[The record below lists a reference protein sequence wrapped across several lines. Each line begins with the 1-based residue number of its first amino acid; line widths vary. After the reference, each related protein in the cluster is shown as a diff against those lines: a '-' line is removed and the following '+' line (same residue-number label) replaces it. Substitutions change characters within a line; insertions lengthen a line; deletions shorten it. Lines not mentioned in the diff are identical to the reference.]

1 MEVDLV
7 AVQPYMTLDDYR
19 SEEAF
24 RAHMERLAGRVENER
39 RHEHALV
46 VFPED
51 LATFLAMA
59 AAPDVLAGVG
69 TLDEAFSRIGRRF
82 FGPLLAVMLRRRTV
96 HVSVAFFHHVA
107 PLVYGAWFRTFAR
120 LARRLDATVV
130 AGTALLPLNRLGY
143 ATDRFQAEDGR
154 VYNLALTFAPDGTV
168 VNVTTKKNLVPTQED
183 RLHLARGAATPPE
196 VFAVGPAT
204 VGVAICYDAFV
215 QPHTDQ
221 EPSFRPETPRLA
233 EAGAVVVAQPSAN
246 PWPWEDGWV
255 FARPGDHRRRRQQW
269 QEEGL
274 LEAMRRDSRIRAG
287 VNPHLLA
294 TLFDVHFDGQSAIY
308 ARQGDTVT
316 AVRVAARGDAR
327 PEAEA
332 VVAWSLPF

>member
-1 MEVDLV
+1 M
-7 AVQPYMTLDDYR
+7 AVQPYMALDDYR

-24 RAHMERLAGRVENER
+24 AAHMERLAEQAAQDR

-51 LATFLAMA
+51 LATFLAMG
-59 AAPDVLAGVG
+59 AAPDVLSGAT

-82 FGPLLAVMLRRRTV
+82 FGPLLAVMVRRRTF
-96 HVSVAFFHHVA
+96 HLSAAFFHHVA
-107 PLVYGAWFRTFAR
+107 PLVYGAWWRTFSR

-143 ATDRFQAEDGR
+143 ATDRFLAQDGR

-168 VNVTTKKNLVPTQED
+168 INVTTKKNLVPTQED
-183 RLHLARGAATPPE
+183 RLHLARGAPTSPE

-215 QPHTDQ
+215 KPHTSH
-221 EPSFRPETPRLA
+221 EPTFRPETPRLA

-246 PWPWEDGWV
+246 PWPWDEGWV
-255 FARPGDHRRRRQQW
+255 FARPGDHRQRRQQW

-274 LEAMRRDSRIRAG
+274 LEAMRRDPRIRAG

-316 AVRVAARGDAR
+316 AVRTAPRGDAH
-327 PEAEA
+327 PDAET